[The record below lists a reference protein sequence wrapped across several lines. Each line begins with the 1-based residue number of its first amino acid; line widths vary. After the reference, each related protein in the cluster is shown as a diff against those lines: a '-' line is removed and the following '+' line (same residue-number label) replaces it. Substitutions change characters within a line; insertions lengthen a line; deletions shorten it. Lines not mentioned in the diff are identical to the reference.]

1 MGVRGLKTEYKG
13 LIDKMSISNYIFKI
27 LLVGEA
33 PGSKTAFVKR
43 YCFDVFKSHERL
55 TIGVDFYSK
64 TTIFKDEEIK
74 LQIDE
79 IEQRFQRQIEE
90 QFEVIKKE
98 LSVITTTATK
108 IEGME
113 DRLQA
118 LIEKER
124 GEIKKELA
132 VMTASKR
139 RIDNELGDK
148 LSDKWGI
155 VVQLRSQTYN
165 KLMKEYAKVEE
176 KLILNRTEMLDEI
189 IDNEPQEDEK

>member
-1 MGVRGLKTEYKG
+1 MGIEKQAKNSSEGHKENTEKVENQTRKLIETHLKKVQ
-13 LIDKMSISNYIFKI
+13 K
-27 LLVGEA
+27 
-33 PGSKTAFVKR
+33 
-43 YCFDVFKSHERL
+43 
-55 TIGVDFYSK
+55 
-64 TTIFKDEEIK
+64 EIK
-74 LQIDE
+74 SQIDE
-79 IEQRFQRQIEE
+79 IEKRFQRQIEE
-90 QFEVIKKE
+90 QYEVIKKE

-132 VMTASKR
+132 VMTASKQ

-148 LSDKWGI
+148 LSDKWNI

-165 KLMKEYAKVEE
+165 KLMKEYKKVEE
-176 KLILNRTEMLDEI
+176 KLILAPSEIPDET
-189 IDNEPQEDEK
+189 IDNEP

>member
-1 MGVRGLKTEYKG
+1 MGIEKQAKDSSEEHKENTEKVEEQT
-13 LIDKMSISNYIFKI
+13 KE
-27 LLVGEA
+27 LLMTQLEKVQN
-33 PGSKTAFVKR
+33 
-43 YCFDVFKSHERL
+43 
-55 TIGVDFYSK
+55 
-64 TTIFKDEEIK
+64 EIK

-79 IEQRFQRQIEE
+79 IEKRFQRQIDE
-90 QFEVIKKE
+90 QYEVIKKE

-108 IEGME
+108 IECME

-139 RIDNELGDK
+139 RIDDELGDK
-148 LSDKWGI
+148 LSDKWG
-155 VVQLRSQTYN
+155 VVVKLRSQTYN

-176 KLILNRTEMLDEI
+176 KLILGPSEIPDET
-189 IDNEPQEDEK
+189 IDNEPKDDEY